1 MNFLIKNFLRG
12 LAILIPI
19 VATIWL
25 VVITFL
31 TIDRWIEAPYPG
43 VGIGVTILLI
53 LAVGILAGNVIGRKL
68 LRLTDMIFMRAPLVK
83 IIYLAIKDLV
93 EAFVGDRKKFNRP
106 VLVSLPAIEASAL
119 GFVTR
124 DKIDFLPGSDLIA
137 VYFPQSYNFAGN
149 LLLSTMPV
157 EVLEPLS
164 RQLES
169 IDLPQGTY
177 LYRSLQPIEYVYF
190 IDTGIASILAT
201 ASDGSSIEA
210 GISGLKG
217 LPAARF
223 YSAWMILHIRA

>member
-25 VVITFL
+25 VWITFL
-31 TIDRWIEAPYPG
+31 TIDRWIQAPYPG

-53 LAVGILAGNVIGRKL
+53 LAVGMLAGNVIGRKL
-68 LRLTDMIFMRAPLVK
+68 FHLTEMIFMRAPLVK

-106 VLVSLPAIEASAL
+106 VLVSLSGIEASAL

-124 DKIDFLPGSDLIA
+124 DRIDFLSERDLVA

-149 LLLSTMPV
+149 LLLVPAARITPIDADSTQVMA
-157 EVLEPLS
+157 
-164 RQLES
+164 
-169 IDLPQGTY
+169 
-177 LYRSLQPIEYVYF
+177 F
-190 IDTGIASILAT
+190 IVSG
-201 ASDGSSIEA
+201 
-210 GISGLKG
+210 GISGGAQRDLVKESDSRSPG
-217 LPAARF
+217 G
-223 YSAWMILHIRA
+223 S

>member
-25 VVITFL
+25 VVITFM
-31 TIDRWIEAPYPG
+31 TIDRWIQAPYPG

-53 LAVGILAGNVIGRKL
+53 LAVGMLAGNVIGRKL
-68 LRLTDMIFMRAPLVK
+68 LRLTEMIFMRAPLVK

-106 VLVSLPAIEASAL
+106 VLVSLPGIEASAL

-124 DKIDFLPGSDLIA
+124 DRIDFLPGSDLIA

-149 LLLSTMPV
+149 LLLVSAARITPIDADSTQVMA
-157 EVLEPLS
+157 
-164 RQLES
+164 
-169 IDLPQGTY
+169 
-177 LYRSLQPIEYVYF
+177 F
-190 IDTGIASILAT
+190 IVSG
-201 ASDGSSIEA
+201 
-210 GISGLKG
+210 GISGG
-217 LPAARF
+217 AQYQEPGGPNPGAP
-223 YSAWMILHIRA
+223 SGS

>member
-31 TIDRWIEAPYPG
+31 SIDRWIEAPYPG

-53 LAVGILAGNVIGRKL
+53 LAVGMLGGNVIGRKL

-124 DKIDFLPGSDLIA
+124 DRIDFLPGSDLIA

-149 LLLSTMPV
+149 LLLVSAARITPIDADSTQVMA
-157 EVLEPLS
+157 
-164 RQLES
+164 
-169 IDLPQGTY
+169 
-177 LYRSLQPIEYVYF
+177 F
-190 IDTGIASILAT
+190 IVSG
-201 ASDGSSIEA
+201 
-210 GISGLKG
+210 GISGG
-217 LPAARF
+217 AQSQEPITPRVP
-223 YSAWMILHIRA
+223 SGS

>member
-53 LAVGILAGNVIGRKL
+53 LAVGMLAGNVIGRKL
-68 LRLTDMIFMRAPLVK
+68 LRVTDMIFMRAPLVK

-106 VLVSLPAIEASAL
+106 VLVSLPGIEASAL

-124 DKIDFLPGSDLIA
+124 DRIDFLPGSDLIA

-149 LLLSTMPV
+149 LLLVSAARITPIDADSTQVMA
-157 EVLEPLS
+157 
-164 RQLES
+164 
-169 IDLPQGTY
+169 
-177 LYRSLQPIEYVYF
+177 F
-190 IDTGIASILAT
+190 IVSG
-201 ASDGSSIEA
+201 
-210 GISGLKG
+210 GISGG
-217 LPAARF
+217 SQSEHSPTPRVP
-223 YSAWMILHIRA
+223 SGS

>member
-43 VGIGVTILLI
+43 IGIGVTILLI
-53 LAVGILAGNVIGRKL
+53 LAVGMLAGNVIGKKL
-68 LRLTDMIFMRAPLVK
+68 LRLTDMVFMRAPLVK

-124 DKIDFLPGSDLIA
+124 DQIDFLPGSDLIA

-149 LLLSTMPV
+149 LLLVSAARITPIDADSTQVMA
-157 EVLEPLS
+157 
-164 RQLES
+164 
-169 IDLPQGTY
+169 
-177 LYRSLQPIEYVYF
+177 F
-190 IDTGIASILAT
+190 IVSG
-201 ASDGSSIEA
+201 
-210 GISGLKG
+210 GISGGTQAQESGKLSPNRKVPSG
-217 LPAARF
+217 
-223 YSAWMILHIRA
+223 S

>member
-53 LAVGILAGNVIGRKL
+53 LAVGMLAGNVIGRKL

-149 LLLSTMPV
+149 LLLVSATRITPIDADSTQVMA
-157 EVLEPLS
+157 
-164 RQLES
+164 
-169 IDLPQGTY
+169 
-177 LYRSLQPIEYVYF
+177 F
-190 IDTGIASILAT
+190 IVSG
-201 ASDGSSIEA
+201 
-210 GISGLKG
+210 GISGGAQSQELTT
-217 LPAARF
+217 P
-223 YSAWMILHIRA
+223 RAPSGS

>member
-53 LAVGILAGNVIGRKL
+53 LAVGMLAGNVIGRKL
-68 LRLTDMIFMRAPLVK
+68 LGLTDMIFMRAPLVK

-149 LLLSTMPV
+149 LLLVSAT
-157 EVLEPLS
+157 
-164 RQLES
+164 R
-169 IDLPQGTY
+169 IT
-177 LYRSLQPIEYVYF
+177 PIEADSTQVMAF
-190 IDTGIASILAT
+190 IVSG
-201 ASDGSSIEA
+201 
-210 GISGLKG
+210 GISGGAQSQELTT
-217 LPAARF
+217 P
-223 YSAWMILHIRA
+223 RAPSGS

>member
-25 VVITFL
+25 VAITFL

-53 LAVGILAGNVIGRKL
+53 LAVGMLAGNVIGRKL

-149 LLLSTMPV
+149 LLLVSAARITP
-157 EVLEPLS
+157 
-164 RQLES
+164 
-169 IDLPQGTY
+169 IDADSAQ
-177 LYRSLQPIEYVYF
+177 VMAF
-190 IDTGIASILAT
+190 IVSG
-201 ASDGSSIEA
+201 
-210 GISGLKG
+210 GISGGSQSQDLSSTPRVPSG
-217 LPAARF
+217 
-223 YSAWMILHIRA
+223 S

>member
-1 MNFLIKNFLRG
+1 MKFLIKNFLRG

-43 VGIGVTILLI
+43 VGIGVTVLLI
-53 LAVGILAGNVIGRKL
+53 LAVGMLAGNVIGKKL
-68 LRLTDMIFMRAPLVK
+68 LGLTEMIFMRAPLVK

-124 DKIDFLPGSDLIA
+124 DRIDFLPGSDLIA

-149 LLLSTMPV
+149 LLLVSAARITPIDADSTQVMA
-157 EVLEPLS
+157 
-164 RQLES
+164 
-169 IDLPQGTY
+169 
-177 LYRSLQPIEYVYF
+177 F
-190 IDTGIASILAT
+190 IVSG
-201 ASDGSSIEA
+201 
-210 GISGLKG
+210 GISGG
-217 LPAARF
+217 AQSEEISTTPRVP
-223 YSAWMILHIRA
+223 SGS

>member
-25 VVITFL
+25 VWITFL
-31 TIDRWIEAPYPG
+31 TIDRWIQAPYPG

-53 LAVGILAGNVIGRKL
+53 LAVGMLAGNVIGRKL
-68 LRLTDMIFMRAPLVK
+68 FHLTEMIFMRAPLVK

-106 VLVSLPAIEASAL
+106 VLVSLSGIEASAL

-124 DKIDFLPGSDLIA
+124 DRIDFLSGRDLVA

-149 LLLSTMPV
+149 LLLVPAARITPIAADSTQVMA
-157 EVLEPLS
+157 
-164 RQLES
+164 
-169 IDLPQGTY
+169 
-177 LYRSLQPIEYVYF
+177 F
-190 IDTGIASILAT
+190 IVSG
-201 ASDGSSIEA
+201 
-210 GISGLKG
+210 GISGNAQREVVKESDPRSPG
-217 LPAARF
+217 G
-223 YSAWMILHIRA
+223 S

>member
-43 VGIGVTILLI
+43 IGIGVTILLI
-53 LAVGILAGNVIGRKL
+53 LAVGMLAGNVIGRKL
-68 LRLTDMIFMRAPLVK
+68 LRVTDMIFMRAPLVK

-124 DKIDFLPGSDLIA
+124 DRIDFLPGSDLIA

-149 LLLSTMPV
+149 LLLVSAARITPIDADSTQVMA
-157 EVLEPLS
+157 
-164 RQLES
+164 
-169 IDLPQGTY
+169 
-177 LYRSLQPIEYVYF
+177 F
-190 IDTGIASILAT
+190 IVSG
-201 ASDGSSIEA
+201 
-210 GISGLKG
+210 GISGGAQSQDLTTPRVPSG
-217 LPAARF
+217 
-223 YSAWMILHIRA
+223 S